1 MALEKRREFELL
13 ISRPPWNNSTV
24 WIEYAKWEESQN
36 EFGRARSI
44 WNRALKKDYR
54 DHTMWL
60 MYGDMEMKNNFIDH
74 ALNVWDLAVT
84 FFPKVDEL
92 WYKYIHMEEMMLNNV
107 AGARQVFER
116 WMAWTPDQQSWL
128 SYIEFEL
135 RYNETE
141 RAREIFERLV
151 QCHPKVSSWVEFVK
165 FEMKNGEGKKLLQE
179 GCR

>member
-13 ISRPPWNNSTV
+13 ISRPPWNNSV

-84 FFPKVDEL
+84 FCPKVDQL

-116 WMAWTPDQQSWL
+116 WMMWTPDQQSWL

-135 RYNETE
+135 RYNETDK
-141 RAREIFERLV
+141 AREIFERLV
-151 QCHPKVSSWVEFVK
+151 QCHPKVSSWIGFVK
-165 FEMKNGEGKKLLQE
+165 FEMKNREGKKLLQE